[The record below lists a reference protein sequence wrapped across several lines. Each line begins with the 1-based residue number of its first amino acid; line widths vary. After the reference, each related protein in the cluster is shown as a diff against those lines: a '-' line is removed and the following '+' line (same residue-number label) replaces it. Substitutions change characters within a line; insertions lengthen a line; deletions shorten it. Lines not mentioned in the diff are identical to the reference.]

1 MIPYAFSFIRFIWN
15 RKTRGL
21 TMDFNRPSGGLGR
34 RLVIAFLIVVA
45 SAMVIPSLYNLA
57 FLSQY
62 IYKEAQYK
70 MESDLEVATLLL
82 SNKKQNLRRI
92 GRSLASDI
100 YFSKMV
106 TSRVGNSIKIK
117 VKDFLIAYE
126 DYDLSY
132 LTVTDSVGIVLCRYP
147 EFNSTGD
154 DMSAK
159 ASTRI
164 ALNGGEVVSFA
175 KLDPEEMWRNGMIPE
190 PSRNEASDTGLAIE
204 ATVPV
209 FRLERGEG
217 YTTFRPRN
225 DAQGVVGS
233 ITVGYVLNRDR
244 RLLREIHDRTRGV
257 ASVYFPHALVNSS
270 DPSWNRPP
278 PAGMFQ
284 TTDSWQEEES
294 VEDRRRISEIT
305 GYIALLDYEN
315 IPIGVF
321 ELVSSTESINRFKQK
336 SLVTSL
342 LFVLLGMGVAV
353 ALGVLITRRITEP
366 IIKLTRGAEEIGR
379 GNLQHRI
386 DIEGADELA
395 ELADSFN
402 EMCVRLNYSM
412 EEMRLSK
419 QQVEKYSSRLKSA
432 HENLEMY
439 SKELEKVNQQL
450 LDSNISLQKANEV
463 KDTFLSTVS
472 HELRTPLTSIIG
484 NVSMMLEG
492 VTGELS
498 DDQRECLEVA
508 LRRGRNLQNLIADLL
523 SLSRIDARRIELKER
538 YIDPGKEL
546 RGVEEVFSE
555 RLKESQVELEIFVSP
570 DTPRVYADRDRINQV
585 LFNLVGNAIKFTP
598 PGGRIKVQAFKDDK
612 ENAVLFSVSDTG
624 IGIPG
629 DELQRI
635 FERFYQVDKHDTRG
649 YGGTGLG
656 LAICAELIALHGGRI
671 WAESQPGRGSTFYF
685 TLPLK

>member
-1 MIPYAFSFIRFIWN
+1 MEFKR
-15 RKTRGL
+15 TRW
-21 TMDFNRPSGGLGR
+21 GLGR
-34 RLVIAFLIVVA
+34 RLVLAFLVVVA
-45 SAMVIPSLYNLA
+45 SAMVIPSLYNLV

-82 SNKKQNLRRI
+82 ANKKQNLRRI
-92 GRSLASDI
+92 GRGLASDI

-106 TSRVGNSIKIK
+106 TSRVGNSIRIK

-126 DYDLSY
+126 DYDLAY

-154 DMSAK
+154 DMSDR
-159 ASTRI
+159 ASVRI

-175 KLDPEEMWRNGMIPE
+175 RLDPEDMWRNGMIAE
-190 PSRNEASDTGLAIE
+190 PSHNEVSDTGLAIE

-217 YTTFRPRN
+217 YTTFRPRT
-225 DAQGVVGS
+225 DAQGVVGTV
-233 ITVGYVLNRDR
+233 TVGYLLNRDR
-244 RLLREIHDRTRGV
+244 TLLREIHDRTRGV
-257 ASVYFPHALVNSS
+257 ASVYLPHSLVNSS

-278 PAGMFQ
+278 PSGMFR
-284 TTDSWQEEES
+284 TSENWEES
-294 VEDRRRISEIT
+294 EKVEDRRRISEIT

-315 IPIGVF
+315 KPIGVF
-321 ELVSSTESINRFKQK
+321 ELLSSTESINRFKIK
-336 SLVTSL
+336 SLTTSFL
-342 LFVLLGMGVAV
+342 LVLLGICVSV
-353 ALGVLITRRITEP
+353 ILGMLITRRITGP
-366 IIKLTRGAEEIGR
+366 IMKLTVGAEEIGR
-379 GNLQHRI
+379 GNLLHRI
-386 DIEGADELA
+386 DIEGSDEIA
-395 ELADSFN
+395 ELAAAFN
-402 EMCVRLNYSM
+402 EMSVRLNNSM

-419 QQVEKYSSRLKSA
+419 QQVEEYSRRLKSA

-492 VTGELS
+492 VTGEIS
-498 DDQRECLEVA
+498 DDQRECLEVV

-523 SLSRIDARRIELKER
+523 SISRIDARRIELKER

-555 RLKESQVELEIFVSP
+555 RLKESQIELQIYVDPE
-570 DTPRVYADRDRINQV
+570 TPHVYADRDRINQV
-585 LFNLVGNAIKFTP
+585 LFNLIGNAIKFTP
-598 PGGRIKVQAFKDDK
+598 RGGRISVQAVRDES
-612 ENAVLFSVSDTG
+612 ENAVRFSVSDTG
-624 IGIPG
+624 IGIPR
-629 DELQRI
+629 DEQKRI

-656 LAICAELIALHGGRI
+656 LAICKELIELHGGRI
-671 WAESQPGRGSTFYF
+671 WVESEKDKGSAFHF